1 MNINI
6 GDYTLYRKGGF
17 DTIYNAYCKEEF
29 IGEVQLS
36 QDGILYWVR
45 TLDDDLITLLLLMY
59 QASANIKIEFDQT
72 PIHDYYQNRYGY
84 HW

>member
-1 MNINI
+1 MSNI
-6 GDYTLYRKGGF
+6 GDYTIVEKRRCV
-17 DTIYNAYCKEEF
+17 TIYDIYIKKKR

>member
-45 TLDDDLITLLLLMY
+45 TLDDDLITLLLLKY
-59 QASANIKIEFDQT
+59 EVSKSFRIYRIKL
-72 PIHDYYQNRYGY
+72 P
-84 HW
+84 